1 MKLNKIFF
9 SFFTRLLYFSN
20 LMYKIHFDSTMRK
33 IERLKRKVNN
43 YLFDHIG
50 LRETLS
56 FTKGFFIAAFTA
68 LFYAFAFYCFITPAV
83 ENHAT
88 IEGSSII
95 TGGVGGITQV
105 LYLIIKLAGGSI
117 DPFLLQ
123 SICYFGFNIPILTFA
138 FFKVGKK
145 FAILS
150 LINVGLSSLFIQLFG
165 GNFFGLSFDFTLA
178 KEVASALSNQH
189 LTRVLFGGICVGL
202 ASAIAFKNEI
212 SCGGIDVFSYYF
224 SLRKSTSVGKYAT
237 TINSTIIITFS
248 ILTIAINQGQNVHI
262 GLLNFMYG
270 IVYLFA
276 VMLVVDFINN
286 RNKKVQIQ
294 IITAVDGIEQ
304 VLIANFPHSTTTIKG
319 KGGYSHADRNVVYM
333 IVSSNEVKRVISL
346 VKKIDHNSFISV
358 TALVQ
363 VYGNFFIKPV
373 E

>member
-1 MKLNKIFF
+1 
-9 SFFTRLLYFSN
+9 
-20 LMYKIHFDSTMRK
+20 MYKIHFDFTMRK
-33 IERLKRKVNN
+33 IERFKRKVNN

-56 FTKGFFIAAFTA
+56 FTKGFFIATITA
-68 LFYAFAFYCFITPAV
+68 LFYALAFYCFITPAV
-83 ENHAT
+83 EDHST
-88 IEGSSII
+88 ITGSSII

-105 LYLIIKLAGGSI
+105 FYLIIRLAGGQI
-117 DPFLLQ
+117 DAYTLQ

-138 FFKVGKK
+138 FFKIGKR

-150 LINVGLSSLFIQLFG
+150 FVNVALSSLFIQLFG
-165 GNFFGLSFDFTLA
+165 GNFFGVQFNFTLA
-178 KEVASALSNQH
+178 KEVAAAIQDQH
-189 LTRVLFGGICVGL
+189 LTRVLFGGVCIGL
-202 ASAIAFKNEI
+202 ASAVAFKNEI

-224 SLRKSTSVGKYAT
+224 SLRKSTTVGKYALA
-237 TINSTIIITFS
+237 INSFIIVTFS
-248 ILTIAINQGQNVHI
+248 VLTIAINQGQNVHI

-270 IVYLFA
+270 IVYLFV

-333 IVSSNEVKRVISL
+333 VVSSNEVKRVISL
-346 VKKIDHNSFISV
+346 VRKVDPHSFITV

-363 VYGNFFIKPV
+363 AYGNFFIKPV